1 MTLDPKRLARDA
13 KRVQAARPAGGIGR
27 ETTGV
32 TRAVRDGLPMIRQ
45 LRESG
50 ITWAA
55 IAAAMSAQGVTQGAG
70 KPLTASRLTAI
81 VGQVEA
87 QLRRQAEQAAVRR
100 ARPDLADAKPPLAGE
115 TDAPAPVAPVPS
127 TPSPVLDRPAR
138 ASEEAIRRAGLDSL
152 HKLLKKA

>member
-13 KRVQAARPAGGIGR
+13 KRVQATRPAGGIGR

-32 TRAVRDGLPMIRQ
+32 TRAVRDGLPIIRQ
-45 LRESG
+45 LREGG

-87 QLRRQAEQAAVRR
+87 QLRRQAERAAVRR
-100 ARPDLADAKPPLAGE
+100 ARPDLAGPQPPLTGD
-115 TDAPAPVAPVPS
+115 TVAPVLVATIP
-127 TPSPVLDRPAR
+127 TIPSPVPDRTAH
-138 ASEEAIRRAGLDSL
+138 ASEEAIRRAGLDAL

>member
-13 KRVQAARPAGGIGR
+13 KRVQATRPAGGIGR

-45 LRESG
+45 LRQGG

-70 KPLTASRLTAI
+70 RPLTASRLTAI

-87 QLRRQAEQAAVRR
+87 QLRRQAEQITARR
-100 ARPDLADAKPPLAGE
+100 ARADLAAPQPARTGDTA
-115 TDAPAPVAPVPS
+115 APALIAPVPPVS
-127 TPSPVLDRPAR
+127 SPAPDTTAH
-138 ASEEAIRRAGLDSL
+138 ASEEAIRRAGLDAL

>member
-100 ARPDLADAKPPLAGE
+100 ARPDLADAKPPLAGD
-115 TDAPAPVAPVPS
+115 TDAPAPVPS
-127 TPSPVLDRPAR
+127 TPSHVLDRPAR
-138 ASEEAIRRAGLDSL
+138 ASEEAIRRASLDSL

>member
-13 KRVQAARPAGGIGR
+13 KRVQATRPAGGIGR

-45 LRESG
+45 LREGG

-70 KPLTASRLTAI
+70 RPLTASRLTAI

-87 QLRRQAEQAAVRR
+87 QLRRQAEQATARR
-100 ARPDLADAKPPLAGE
+100 ARADLAAPQPALTGDTA
-115 TDAPAPVAPVPS
+115 APAPIAPVPLAS
-127 TPSPVLDRPAR
+127 SPAPDTTAH
-138 ASEEAIRRAGLDSL
+138 ASEEAIRRAGLDAL

>member
-13 KRVQAARPAGGIGR
+13 KRVQATRPTAGIGR

-45 LRESG
+45 LRASG

-87 QLRRQAEQAAVRR
+87 QLRRQAERAAARR
-100 ARPDLADAKPPLAGE
+100 ARPDLADPKPPLAGD
-115 TDAPAPVAPVPS
+115 TATPAPVAPVPN
-127 TPSPVLDRPAR
+127 TPSPAPGRPAHT
-138 ASEEAIRRAGLDSL
+138 SEEAIRRAGLDAL